1 MNAVWL
7 VILTIF
13 ALWGFLSFLV
23 ILTDHLVKLRYDQGL
38 EMRDWDEKVQAM
50 RRLHE
55 MEEGDL

>member
-7 VILTIF
+7 VILIIF

-23 ILTDHLVKLRYDQGL
+23 ILTDHLVKRQYDQGL

-50 RRLHE
+50 MRLQDQ
-55 MEEGDL
+55 EGEA

>member
-13 ALWGFLSFLV
+13 AFWGFLSFLV
-23 ILTDHLVKLRYDQGL
+23 ILTDHLVKRRYDQGL

-50 RRLHE
+50 MRLQDQDRE
-55 MEEGDL
+55 A